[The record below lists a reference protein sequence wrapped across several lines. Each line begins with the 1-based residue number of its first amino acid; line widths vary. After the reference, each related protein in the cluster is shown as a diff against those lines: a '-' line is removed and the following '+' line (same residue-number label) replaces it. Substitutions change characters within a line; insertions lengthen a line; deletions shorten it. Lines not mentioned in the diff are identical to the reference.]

1 MDCIPAQAGSLVL
14 QRYGV
19 GDGWVVWSISIRG
32 AVKGVQA
39 LSGLALFLVV
49 VAASTPGRA
58 AEIEGVT
65 LPETRSVHGAELIL
79 NGIGLRTHSVLQIH
93 VYVAGLYLE
102 HRSSNADEILQ
113 SPEPKA
119 LDIHFLRDVAAPTS
133 REAWRLGFEQNCKPP
148 CYLSVQNVERFLAA
162 VPPIRRG
169 DNYVLIFTPQGATV
183 MLNGRSFAD
192 IADPLFARLILST
205 FIGREP
211 ATTRLKR
218 ELLGEHG

>member
-1 MDCIPAQAGSLVL
+1 M
-14 QRYGV
+14 
-19 GDGWVVWSISIRG
+19 WSMSIRA
-32 AVKGVQA
+32 AVKGVQT

-65 LPETRSVHGAELIL
+65 LPETRSVHGAELVL

-119 LDIHFLRDVAAPTS
+119 LDIHFLRDVAAPTA